1 LSGPANRDWRALEE
15 LEMVLLK
22 SDSDEEGRLLAEAKR
37 NVDQRWRRRS
47 LWWRLTPLFGMLAVL
62 WGFGVIV
69 LLSGQHNP
77 LLVAGVLAMVTVQAM
92 TKTVILLRTDP
103 ERLYDDMRILFVPW
117 VAMMVLLQQMRY

>member
-1 LSGPANRDWRALEE
+1 
-15 LEMVLLK
+15 MVLLK